1 MNHTLLAQLREI
13 EPDIARSYER
23 VCRNIESSLLSGCE
37 QREQLDDLDTLV
49 DQLLG
54 ELRKSED
61 RRRSL
66 EAERSEFIG
75 GCE

>member
-1 MNHTLLAQLREI
+1 MNHTLLAQLQEI
-13 EPDIARSYER
+13 EPDLARSYER

-54 ELRKSED
+54 IVK
-61 RRRSL
+61 
-66 EAERSEFIG
+66 EAEKCPVVDE
-75 GCE
+75 

>member
-23 VCRNIESSLLSGCE
+23 VCGNIENSLLSGCE
-37 QREQLDDLDTLV
+37 QREQLDDLNRLV

-54 ELRKSED
+54 AIA
-61 RRRSL
+61 
-66 EAERSEFIG
+66 EAVDETREEFSV
-75 GCE
+75 ETE